1 MTNLDNAQQGTPV
14 WEKAVRAAQQ
24 ALDHTDVSL
33 NPDLAACLQNT
44 QQQQAF
50 EAEVQARR
58 ELHMGGGIM
67 GGSFRNAENRP
78 QTESQIQARFLPQ
91 PRTFTT
97 GATRD
102 TDSGKLDYEAFFSP
116 LVLKRYAEYMHKNRL
131 LMDGT
136 LRDGDNWQKG
146 IPQDVY
152 MKSLWR
158 HFMDVWSYWRGIP
171 IRSTLEESVCAC
183 LFNLMGFLHERL
195 KAGVNA

>member
-1 MTNLDNAQQGTPV
+1 MNLDNAQQNTPV
-14 WEKAVRAAQQ
+14 WEKAVRAARQ
-24 ALDHTDVSL
+24 AEQADHKLVGSPAQIVDP
-33 NPDLAACLQNT
+33 NLAACLQNT

-50 EAEVQARR
+50 EAVRQSQ
-58 ELHMGGGIM
+58 L
-67 GGSFRNAENRP
+67 RP

-158 HFMDVWSYWRGIP
+158 HFMDVWSYWRGVP

-183 LFNLMGFLHERL
+183 LFNLMGFLHEYL
-195 KAGVNA
+195 KNKGEV